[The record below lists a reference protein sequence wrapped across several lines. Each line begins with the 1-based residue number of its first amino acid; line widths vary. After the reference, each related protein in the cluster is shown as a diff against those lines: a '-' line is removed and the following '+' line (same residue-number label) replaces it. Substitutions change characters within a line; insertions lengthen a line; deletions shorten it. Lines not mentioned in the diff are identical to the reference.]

1 MKPLWLLTAM
11 AGLLS
16 SSVFAAPINVK
27 FNQVAENVY
36 AFVGPMDDRTVENFG
51 LNSNHG
57 LIVTDKGAILID
69 SGASYTAAKQLEAAA
84 AKITKQPIIA
94 VVNTGSQDHRWLGN
108 GYFAEK
114 GAEIIALQRTVAT
127 QSKQGTGQI
136 AGLKNT
142 LGEQMSNTQ
151 AVTAKAPIG
160 ADFKKMT
167 IGNTELELR
176 YFADAHFS
184 GDSVVYFPKTK
195 VLFSGDHVY
204 VDRIL
209 GVLPGH
215 SNPKTWRTAV
225 HELMKTYPTAKV
237 VPGHGYVTDMNKV
250 KSETADYL
258 DYLNDVVGKAA
269 TNMEAIEDVSAKA
282 RDLAAFKH
290 LKVYDV
296 LHAKNVNSTFLFY
309 EQGN

>member
-69 SGASYTAAKQLEAAA
+69 SGASYTAAKQLETAA
-84 AKITKQPIIA
+84 AKITKQPIVA
-94 VVNTGSQDHRWLGN
+94 VINTGSQDHRWLGN

-127 QSKQGTGQI
+127 QSKQGAGQI

-176 YFADAHFS
+176 YFADAHFA
-184 GDSVVYFPKTK
+184 GDSVVYLPKTK